1 MLGLV
6 LSDIHSRIDCVKEIK
21 ASIHNKNFDFCL
33 LLGDLTNFG
42 DRRVAEIT
50 KAIGIDKIY
59 AIPGN
64 VDTWETLKEME
75 SAGISIHKKSVK
87 LGNFKLVGFGG
98 GLQWDPGVVLFS
110 EQEIEKALGKLV
122 DKNTILATHLPPKN
136 SKIDLVSRGAHIGSK
151 AVRKIVE
158 EKQPALHLCGHAHE
172 AFGELKIGKTKSIN
186 VGAVKEGRF
195 ALLNVGK
202 ELPIELL
209 KVQ

>member
-42 DRRVAEIT
+42 DRKVAEIT
-50 KAIGIDKIY
+50 KAIGIGKIY

-64 VDTWETLKEME
+64 VDTWETLEEME

-87 LGNFKLVGFGG
+87 LGDFKLVGFGG